1 MNRRTAVLAIGA
13 LLCPAW
19 AEDAPPNPLAS
30 AQPGDVRL
38 FVSNAIL
45 KSLTVVRPQLEQML
59 GHRLVLRV
67 GESREMQVEILAG
80 QAFEVAVMIG
90 PVIDAMIAQGMIVA
104 GSRVDLGLERIAVGA
119 RGRFPAL
126 DIQSDAGI
134 RAMLAGAARIS
145 RFYGAGASVET
156 ADKLFSML
164 DIGKTLDA
172 KIIRRGGRQPE
183 PSPLPTEQ
191 YEIYIDTDRVIAQ
204 TAGWTDLGLL
214 AEKYQVPVVLAAG
227 VGVAGD
233 KAIAKRLIDFL
244 KAPGFDKALTDYGIT
259 RQ

>member
-1 MNRRTAVLAIGA
+1 MDRRIAILAIGGLA
-13 LLCPAW
+13 CPAW
-19 AEDAPPNPLAS
+19 AEDAPNPLAS

-45 KSLTVVRPQLEQML
+45 KSLTVVRPQLEKTL
-59 GHRLVLRV
+59 GRQLVLRV
-67 GESREMQVEILAG
+67 GESREMQGEILAG
-80 QAFEVAVMIG
+80 QDFEVALMIG
-90 PVIDAMIAQGMIVA
+90 PVIDAMIAKGKIVA

-119 RGRFPAL
+119 RGRLAGL

-156 ADKLFSML
+156 ADKLFAML
-164 DIGKTLDA
+164 NMGNTLDA
-172 KIIRRGGRQPE
+172 KIIRRGSRQPE
-183 PSPLPTEQ
+183 LPPLPVEQ

-204 TAGWTDLGLL
+204 TTGWTDLGLL
-214 AEKYQVPVVLAAG
+214 PEKYQVPVVLAAG
-227 VGVAGD
+227 IGVAGD
-233 KAIAKRLIDFL
+233 RVMATRLIDFL
-244 KAPGFDKALTDYGIT
+244 KARGFDKALADYGIT